1 MKICA
6 YVPGTH
12 AKENYARE
20 SFNVRQYA
28 GLAVVVDIV
37 RRAGY
42 EVDYA
47 GIATVHEYDVVLV
60 SITSDCDWWPF
71 VAERSRW
78 RKGGYKVIVG
88 GPGVLNA
95 RPFLT
100 WVDYFC
106 LGRAEGVI
114 DKLIRAL
121 DGHSEDIGPS
131 VIESTNFSIEKQY
144 QIHQADAPYPHPIRL
159 ESGAQYRE
167 GNLGCNHKCLFC
179 AYTWHRKHAGG
190 TFEYGDLWSK
200 NDHVELALLDLHSG
214 KEVDYNKLRTTAI
227 DGMSQRIRFSVNKR
241 ITREMV
247 REFLVALHTRSKP
260 HQVKLYNILG
270 YPDETEEDW
279 WELLEDIRLADQLLP
294 ASAKQTSLLL
304 HSTPFRAMP
313 ATPMACKPMTY
324 RNYRGAIA
332 KTLGRGLKGNIFYQG
347 RALWAVE
354 GMGTESLSTVI
365 QSAIVWRGTE
375 DDSENILR
383 VARSKRFANA
393 SSLIKQA
400 TLERY
405 FDVKGLFGA
414 YTKETLPTRYLRT
427 YAAVEKMW

>member
-1 MKICA
+1 MRICA

-47 GIATVHEYDVVLV
+47 GIATVHHYDVVLV

-78 RKGGYKVIVG
+78 PKGNYKVIAG
-88 GPGVLNA
+88 GPGVLNV
-95 RPFLT
+95 RPFLP

-106 LGRAEGVI
+106 LGRAESVI
-114 DKLIRAL
+114 DKLIRVL
-121 DGHSEDIGPS
+121 DGYSEDIGPS
-131 VIESTNFSIEKQY
+131 VIESTSFSVDKRY
-144 QIHQADAPYPHPIRL
+144 QLNQVDAPYPHEIRL
-159 ESGAQYRE
+159 ESGARYRE

-179 AYTWHRKHAGG
+179 AYTWHRKHSGG
-190 TFEYGDLWSK
+190 TFEYGDMWSK
-200 NDHVELALLDLHSG
+200 NENVELALLDMHEG
-214 KEVDYNKLRTTAI
+214 KAVDYNKLRNTAI
-227 DGMSQRIRFSVNKR
+227 DGMSERLRFAVNKK
-241 ITREMV
+241 ITRDML
-247 REFLVALHTRSKP
+247 REFLVRLASCEKP
-260 HQVKLYNILG
+260 HQVKFYNILG
-270 YPDETEEDW
+270 YPDETEADW
-279 WELLEDIRLADQLLP
+279 WELLEDIEAADRQLLQ
-294 ASAKQTSLLL
+294 AHGRTSFLLL
-304 HSTPFRAMP
+304 STPFRAMP
-313 ATPMACKPMTY
+313 GTPMACAPMSY
-324 RNYRGAIA
+324 KNYRGRVARV
-332 KTLGRGLKGNIFYQG
+332 LGPGHKGNVFYDG
-347 RALWAVE
+347 KWIWAVE

-393 SSLIKQA
+393 SSLVKQA